1 MENTDWPLIKREKS
15 LKEKSYHVI
24 KEMILTG
31 KLDNNVIHNEKTFS
45 DLLGVSR
52 TPVREAMLE
61 LGKEN
66 IVSYI
71 PGKGLKINIFTKNVI
86 RDAYEIRKLVEGLI
100 INKICNNIDKKDLKK
115 IEILLKKQINYYE
128 KIDEISFIEIDKE
141 FHLYLS
147 SLQDNDQIKSIL
159 LNLRDQQHLMGIE
172 AVKNNKKRMLQVID
186 EHMAIFSALKKG
198 DQKKSYNLMMQHLSN
213 TEAILLSHL

>member
-1 MENTDWPLIKREKS
+1 MENTDWPLIKRDKS
-15 LKEKSYHVI
+15 LKEKAYLVI

-31 KLDNNVIHNEKTFS
+31 KLDNNVIHNEKTIS

-66 IVSYI
+66 IVKYI

-100 INKICNNIDKKDLKK
+100 INKICNNIAKKDLKK
-115 IEILLKKQINYYE
+115 IEILLKTQIKYYE
-128 KIDEISFIEIDKE
+128 KNDEISFIEFDKE
-141 FHLYLS
+141 FHLYMS
-147 SLQDNDQIKSIL
+147 SLQDNDQINSIL
-159 LNLRDQQHLMGIE
+159 LNLRDQQHLMGIK
-172 AVKNNKKRMLQVID
+172 AVKNNKKRMLQGID
-186 EHMAIFSALKKG
+186 EHLAIFSALKKG

>member
-100 INKICNNIDKKDLKK
+100 INKICNNIDKKDLTK

-128 KIDEISFIEIDKE
+128 NIDEISFIEIDKE

>member
-1 MENTDWPLIKREKS
+1 MEYTDWPLIKREKS

-66 IVSYI
+66 IVKYI

-100 INKICNNIDKKDLKK
+100 INKICNNIDKKDLTK

-198 DQKKSYNLMMQHLSN
+198 DQKQSYNLMMQHLTN

>member
-100 INKICNNIDKKDLKK
+100 INKICNNIDKKDLTK

-128 KIDEISFIEIDKE
+128 NIDEISFIEIDKE

-159 LNLRDQQHLMGIE
+159 LNLRDQQHLMGIQ

-213 TEAILLSHL
+213 TEVILLSHL